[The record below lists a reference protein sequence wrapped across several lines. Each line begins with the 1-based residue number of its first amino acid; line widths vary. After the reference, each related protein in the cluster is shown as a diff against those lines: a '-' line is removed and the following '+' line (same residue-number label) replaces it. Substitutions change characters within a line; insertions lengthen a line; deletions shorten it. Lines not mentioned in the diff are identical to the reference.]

1 MWPFKFLFTF
11 RTFHTLQPE
20 SRGVTMIWTLI
31 WDWLLSTTRL
41 KCGLRESALLQNLNF
56 QVKLHNRMKTYVAC
70 RYLLSDLDE
79 NSIWRSTCCS
89 IQNCCSISRNV
100 CCKSSWQVMKLS
112 VFFSGT
118 NLRQKYTKCTLL
130 YNLCTHWC
138 TPYAHFILILAPMTP
153 KSDTRM
159 YTIVSLKIWK
169 TIKSSDNHVVWQDC
183 ESK

>member
-56 QVKLHNRMKTYVAC
+56 QVKLRYRMKTYVSF

-100 CCKSSWQVMKLS
+100 CCKSSWQVMKLC
-112 VFFSGT
+112 VFFLVQIYAKST
-118 NLRQKYTKCTLL
+118 PNVHFCTT
-130 YNLCTHWC
+130 CVPIDAPRTH
-138 TPYAHFILILAPMTP
+138 T
-153 KSDTRM
+153 
-159 YTIVSLKIWK
+159 
-169 TIKSSDNHVVWQDC
+169 SS
-183 ESK
+183 SF